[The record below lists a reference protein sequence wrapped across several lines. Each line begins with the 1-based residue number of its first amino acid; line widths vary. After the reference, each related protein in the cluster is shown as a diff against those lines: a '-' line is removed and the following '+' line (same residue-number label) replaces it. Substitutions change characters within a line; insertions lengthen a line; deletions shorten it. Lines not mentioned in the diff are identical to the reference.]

1 MEINFEISENERKKV
16 IDFLKSENQTDLK
29 NVKEILARYEITIL
43 NLKNKIFEYKQDRDD
58 RDIAI
63 KLFFENKLNK
73 QDLLNLTEYAK

>member
-43 NLKNKIFEYKQDRDD
+43 NLKNKIFEYKQDIDD

>member
-43 NLKNKIFEYKQDRDD
+43 NLKNKIFEYKQDIDD

-73 QDLLNLTEYAK
+73 QDLLNLTEHAK